1 MEWANYK
8 TVFTKPNRKVVSDF
22 ILGERFRSYGHLM
35 VSWFCSCTFVAIN
48 CRCEKEP
55 CSPALQLPM
64 GRSGEVSE
72 CDCGPPIQVAVD
84 ITLCT
89 GPGPVSA

>member
-1 MEWANYK
+1 M
-8 TVFTKPNRKVVSDF
+8 PRDF
-22 ILGERFRSYGHLM
+22 QEAQASPEDGGHVAPLLGAVEHHL
-35 VSWFCSCTFVAIN
+35 
-48 CRCEKEP
+48 E
-55 CSPALQLPM
+55 LPM